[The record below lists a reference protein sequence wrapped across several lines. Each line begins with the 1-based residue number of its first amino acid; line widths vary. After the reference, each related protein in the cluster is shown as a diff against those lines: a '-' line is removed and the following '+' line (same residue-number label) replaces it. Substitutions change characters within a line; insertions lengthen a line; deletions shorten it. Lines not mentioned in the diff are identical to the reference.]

1 MRLRGVDDRTVC
13 RVLVGVQN
21 HPVSRPRIPLR
32 ECVICANRAQSRST
46 CYLCGGLGFTTL
58 RTFNKYKR
66 GEIKKEEWLKSSG
79 TPAPLARGEWI
90 TVVFSGGPH
99 SGARL
104 AWPVDQPPQI
114 GQELQIPVE
123 ADLRDKR
130 RSRQDPLFH
139 EGATYVIKQTTSGLQ
154 AVHRTASKPPATG

>member
-1 MRLRGVDDRTVC
+1 
-13 RVLVGVQN
+13 VQN
-21 HPVSRPRIPLR
+21 YRVSLPRRGPRIPLR
-32 ECVICANRAQSRST
+32 ECVICENRAESRSS

-79 TPAPLARGEWI
+79 TPAPLARGDWI
-90 TVVFSGGPH
+90 TVVFNGGPH

-104 AWPVDQPPQI
+104 AWPVDQPPKI

-123 ADLRDKR
+123 ADLRNKR
-130 RSRQDPLFH
+130 RSSQDPLFH
-139 EGATYVIKQTTSGLQ
+139 ERATYVIEQAASGLH
-154 AVHRTASKPPATG
+154 AVHRPASKPTAAG